1 MAEHTLKAFDTTLGD
16 LRRRISE
23 LGGLAEKTEVNRN
36 PPADRKPCMTC
47 SRFRSGTC
55 ELSARWLRW
64 GIRPAAGA
72 LDSR

>member
-1 MAEHTLKAFDTTLGD
+1 MAEHTLKAFDTEMGD

-55 ELSARWLRW
+55 EFFALLLRW
-64 GIRPAAGA
+64 GCLIAAP
-72 LDSR
+72 